1 MYISKNF
8 VEQYLIL
15 SCLNTPSFYCVLQTD
30 LELETASSKQG
41 WLRFSLCFSLV
52 SCVGDSSAFFWLL
65 FLSNVFVGC
74 FLKCPWSRYGKA
86 SHFAYDWHS
95 ELVTSVM
102 KSTVR
107 GDVNL
112 RERTYLF
119 IFSVFN
125 WESITDL
132 CQNETESLLV
142 WDWNCWWKYSGLE
155 IYAI

>member
-1 MYISKNF
+1 MYILKNF

-74 FLKCPWSRYGKA
+74 FLKCPWSHYGKA

-95 ELVTSVM
+95 ELITSVM
-102 KSTVR
+102 KSTVC

-119 IFSVFN
+119 IFNVFN